1 MEQKM
6 KNKTLLASLFLV
18 VALAGCSTKG
28 AISKND
34 LETRGCEA
42 FNFDSLLLSKAHSVE
57 FVDFR
62 SADERN
68 FQNGL

>member
-1 MEQKM
+1 M

-28 AISKND
+28 GVISKND

-42 FNFDSLLLSKAHSVE
+42 FNFDSLLLSKAH
-57 FVDFR
+57 
-62 SADERN
+62 
-68 FQNGL
+68 